1 MTRPCFLFATL
12 ALLVAVSATGSAQVS
27 PAPRATVEKTV
38 YLSDCAGTDVFAQG
52 EANTAESSYLWQQ
65 IENGK
70 VITLP
75 YTARTY
81 PYTIRNQADTLVCEV
96 VSTTVNA
103 KNNLMAS
110 GDFEVCPPD
119 FESDY
124 QYAFEWRNDAVG
136 CGFNQG
142 NFYDNCPDKY
152 KSNIYAI
159 TANATTFWRDY
170 LVTKPHGGNYF
181 ALFDAGKEGYAWKAE
196 TKKGNPNLK
205 VQKDSTYLFSYWAA
219 HPNGA
224 KYSNSPAELQFVLI
238 LRNGTQKADTVDL
251 GAPHKLY
258 QAPEKDNNWHKVEV
272 QWTNTL
278 RDCDD
283 VVIGV
288 YDRNRDSGVGNDF
301 CLDDIMFQNTT
312 YVSTEVLYRTTFII
326 TPKPGAECCPQVL
339 QGNAADTTV
348 CLQDL
353 PIVWQKTVYGE
364 TFDVRFDGVDASG
377 NSTVD
382 TVVHY
387 KVQHPGCDSIRFQF
401 RLHTQDCHTCPPTI
415 QAPAEDTVVCYD
427 TPFPIEWRGHTFATP
442 DAQGMSVVR
451 TTIASLADPTCDSIV
466 LTYRVRRT
474 VKPMVDSVSVGVCE
488 NELPYMWSY
497 MPAAPI
503 NETGIYQFTVTG
515 EQGCDS
521 ILHILYLQVNP
532 SVVQYKKWA
541 DVVFIPDSAG
551 RYTAYQWYHDA
562 QPISGATEQFYH
574 DPAGLSGQYHCVM
587 QTQAGTTEQSC
598 PEDFGDIRR
607 SADDNPGQQPERQV
621 VARRTMW
628 LSPVFRVEITTY
640 SDNTIQAEKQ
650 CVIQH

>member
-75 YTARTY
+75 YTARNY

-103 KNNLMAS
+103 RNNLMAS

-170 LVTKPHGGNYF
+170 LVTQPHGGNYF

-312 YVSTEVLYRTTFII
+312 YISTEVLYRTTFII

-353 PIVWQKTVYGE
+353 PVVWHKTVYGE
-364 TFDVRFDGVDASG
+364 TFAVHFDGVDASG

-382 TVVHY
+382 TVVRY

-401 RLHTQDCHTCPPTI
+401 RLHAQDCHTCPTTI

-427 TPFPIEWRGHTFATP
+427 TPFPLKWRGHTFATRCTRYEHSENHHRFAHRP
-442 DAQGMSVVR
+442 HLRQYRLYLSCAEDCQTNGGLGVGRRMRERVALCMALHARSTYQRNGYLPIHRNRGARLRLDTTHTVSASKSGGGTIQEMGRCGLYPRLGRAVHRLPMVPRCATYLGRNGAVLPRPRR
-451 TTIASLADPTCDSIV
+451 TERAISLRNADPSGYDGAV
-466 LTYRVRRT
+466 LPRGLWRYS
-474 VKPMVDSVSVGVCE
+474 P
-488 NELPYMWSY
+488 
-497 MPAAPI
+497 
-503 NETGIYQFTVTG
+503 F
-515 EQGCDS
+515 
-521 ILHILYLQVNP
+521 
-532 SVVQYKKWA
+532 
-541 DVVFIPDSAG
+541 G
-551 RYTAYQWYHDA
+551 R
-562 QPISGATEQFYH
+562 
-574 DPAGLSGQYHCVM
+574 
-587 QTQAGTTEQSC
+587 
-598 PEDFGDIRR
+598 
-607 SADDNPGQQPERQV
+607 
-621 VARRTMW
+621 
-628 LSPVFRVEITTY
+628 
-640 SDNTIQAEKQ
+640 
-650 CVIQH
+650 